1 MEFEQKK
8 FNNLEEENAYLIS
21 LLKKVYHI
29 RAITN
34 LTPIQKRRIFENQ
47 IKCADA
53 VNGIWDEVDTF
64 LKKYNEK

>member
-34 LTPIQKRRIFENQ
+34 LTPIQKRRIFLNH
-47 IKCADA
+47 IKCTDA
-53 VNGIWDEVDTF
+53 VNCIWDEVDLV
-64 LKKYNEK
+64 LKKYNIK